1 MRNLRAIANAQHIPQ
16 ENQAH
21 NSKHLFSASS
31 TKQSDAAQDI
41 TFLNT
46 FTLNPAQNANS
57 TPQGNLPPPIAPLA
71 PLTAKLQ
78 NGHLSFVS
86 QVEKTVGASLK
97 QNSESSIDNL
107 NAQNL
112 TAYCL
117 KLDVEN
123 PSNCV
128 ETHNAL
134 SQANSDLR
142 QAEIEKAKQQNIEA
156 QKKLKEAEELAEKM
170 EIFSLVMTVVCIAL
184 LVCSLGVA
192 LPGIMAGA
200 GAVEGVGEA
209 EKAKIMAQAHEHEL
223 YAKIHEANADR
234 AQDMIENEAEENKV
248 IMESVNTAFT
258 KAIDSLSRT
267 HAATT
272 KLNTSTKV

>member
-1 MRNLRAIANAQHIPQ
+1 MSHLSATANTQNIPQ

-21 NSKHLFSASS
+21 SPEQSFAASS
-31 TKQSDAAQDI
+31 TKQNSAAQDI
-41 TFLNT
+41 TFLNA

-57 TPQGNLPPPIAPLA
+57 IPQSNLPAPMAPLST
-71 PLTAKLQ
+71 LTTERQ

-86 QVEKTVGASLK
+86 HVEKTVGASLK
-97 QNSESSIDNL
+97 QNSQSSIDNL

-142 QAEIEKAKQQNIEA
+142 QAEIEKAKKQ
-156 QKKLKEAEELAEKM
+156 
-170 EIFSLVMTVVCIAL
+170 
-184 LVCSLGVA
+184 
-192 LPGIMAGA
+192 
-200 GAVEGVGEA
+200 
-209 EKAKIMAQAHEHEL
+209 
-223 YAKIHEANADR
+223 
-234 AQDMIENEAEENKV
+234 
-248 IMESVNTAFT
+248 
-258 KAIDSLSRT
+258 
-267 HAATT
+267 
-272 KLNTSTKV
+272 